1 MPTKFSKYAG
11 NIGWELPSIA
21 ARKDGLFLRFS
32 ILNVSVSTYL
42 LLSSFHH

>member
-11 NIGWELPSIA
+11 SIGWELPSIA